1 MLKGAEFKDKMA
13 RLENCKQFSL
23 VDVDGDSGGRVRQRD
38 SGRSVQIDFHAGS
51 LGTRAVDKEA
61 V

>member
-1 MLKGAEFKDKMA
+1 MLKGTEFKDKMA

-23 VDVDGDSGGRVRQRD
+23 VEVDGDSGGRVRQR

-51 LGTRAVDKEA
+51 LGTRAVDQEA